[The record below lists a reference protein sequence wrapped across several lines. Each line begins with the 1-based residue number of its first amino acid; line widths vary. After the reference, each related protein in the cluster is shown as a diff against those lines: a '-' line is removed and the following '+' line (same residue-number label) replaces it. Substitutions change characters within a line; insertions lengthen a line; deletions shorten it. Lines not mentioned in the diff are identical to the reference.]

1 MLKRSSLAC
10 QMTRRLQRSSWRKV
24 QPSSQDLRYLP
35 FQLRLY
41 QLALV
46 KSRKSTPMPE
56 SEVLKTCLS
65 SVHDLDS
72 RHDSCNM
79 ILMQVGRALQFVC
92 VQEDDLQIDQ
102 PATPPK

>member
-1 MLKRSSLAC
+1 
-10 QMTRRLQRSSWRKV
+10 
-24 QPSSQDLRYLP
+24 
-35 FQLRLY
+35 
-41 QLALV
+41 
-46 KSRKSTPMPE
+46 MPE